1 MRLSETEKQ
10 VIKQAAVRLD
20 ANARVYLFGSRVNDA
35 ACGGDIDL
43 LIDSDKFDLE
53 RTAQYRWELMSQLG
67 EQKFDIVNARHAS
80 KEFVALIRSRAVEL

>member
-35 ACGGDIDL
+35 ATGGDIDL
-43 LIDSDKFDLE
+43 LIDSEQFDLE
-53 RTAQYRWELMSQLG
+53 RTAQYRWELMSELG
-67 EQKFDIVNARHAS
+67 EQKFDIINSRSAS
-80 KEFVALIRSRAVEL
+80 KEFVALIRSTAVEL